1 MRGNEGFGIPRKF
14 FFSSA
19 LLLHISI
26 FMLSF
31 FFLLQPFF
39 VWLFLVDF
47 VSLETLRIH
56 EMQDAAVVRSRRSSF
71 HTNDLNCK

>member
-1 MRGNEGFGIPRKF
+1 MRALEFPGSFSLAVLYF
-14 FFSSA
+14 FILAFSCC
-19 LLLHISI
+19 H
-26 FMLSF
+26 
-31 FFLLQPFF
+31 FFLFQPFF

-47 VSLETLRIH
+47 VSLETFRRRIH